1 MLSYSIQWPSS
12 ASDGAALNITKT
24 FEDRLENITK
34 RRGTNLRYLFMNDA
48 GFNQNVL
55 ASYGEDSL
63 SRMRSVSHFY
73 DPYQVFQEL
82 QNDGFLLAQA

>member
-1 MLSYSIQWPSS
+1 MDDVALSVTQ
-12 ASDGAALNITKT
+12 T
-24 FEDRLENITK
+24 FEKRLESIATERDK
-34 RRGTNLRYLFMNDA
+34 HLRYQFMNDA

-63 SRMRSVSHFY
+63 SKMRSISHFY

-82 QNDGFLLAQA
+82 QNDGFLLAKV

>member
-1 MLSYSIQWPSS
+1 MDEVALS
-12 ASDGAALNITKT
+12 ITQT
-24 FEDRLENITK
+24 FEKRLESIARK
-34 RRGTNLRYLFMNDA
+34 RVKHLRYHFMNDA

-63 SRMRSVSHFY
+63 SKMRSISHSY

-82 QNDGFLLAQA
+82 QNDGFLLAKA